1 MNDFYNNIA
10 QNFTASEA
18 LELTQR
24 SNEAREELNI
34 DAYAKIIQRIMGA
47 ASFGRQMIR
56 LDANSDLEKQTTTGT
71 INKLKSAGFKV
82 EKTYIRHC
90 VTDSDYLG
98 IDISW

>member
-1 MNDFYNNIA
+1 MNDLYNTA
-10 QNFTASEA
+10 LNFTASEA

-24 SNEAREELNI
+24 SNEAREKVNI
-34 DAYAKIIQRIMGA
+34 DAYVKIIQRIIDA
-47 ASFGRQMIR
+47 ASIGRQTIR
-56 LDANSDLEKQTTTGT
+56 LSVHSDLEKQATMGT

-82 EKTYIRHC
+82 EKAYIRHC

>member
-1 MNDFYNNIA
+1 MNDFYNIA
-10 QNFTASEA
+10 WDFTASEA

-24 SNEAREELNI
+24 SKEAREKVNI
-34 DAYAKIIQRIMGA
+34 DAYAKIIQRVMEA
-47 ASFGRQMIR
+47 ASLGRQMIR
-56 LDANSDLEKQTTTGT
+56 LSVHSDLEKQATTGT

-82 EKTYIRHC
+82 EKAYIRHC

>member
-18 LELTQR
+18 LKLTER
-24 SNEAREELNI
+24 SIDAMEKVNI
-34 DAYAKIIQRIMGA
+34 DAYAKIIQRIMDA
-47 ASFGRQMIR
+47 ASLGRQMIR
-56 LDANSDLEKQTTTGT
+56 LSVHSDLEKQATTGT

-82 EKTYIRHC
+82 EKAYIRHC

>member
-1 MNDFYNNIA
+1 MNDFYTTA
-10 QNFTASEA
+10 WNFTASEA

-24 SNEAREELNI
+24 SNEAREKVNI
-34 DAYAKIIQRIMGA
+34 DAYVKIIQRVMEA
-47 ASFGRQMIR
+47 ASLGRQMIR
-56 LDANSDLEKQTTTGT
+56 LEVNSELEKQTTTGT

-82 EKTYIRHC
+82 EKAYIRHC

>member
-1 MNDFYNNIA
+1 MNDFYTTA
-10 QNFTASEA
+10 CNFTASEA

-24 SNEAREELNI
+24 SNEAREKVNI
-34 DAYAKIIQRIMGA
+34 DAYVKIIQRVMEA
-47 ASFGRQMIR
+47 ASLGRQMIR
-56 LDANSDLEKQTTTGT
+56 LDVNSDLEKQTTNGT

-82 EKTYIRHC
+82 EKAYIRHC

>member
-1 MNDFYNNIA
+1 MNDFYNTA
-10 QNFTASEA
+10 WNFTANEA

-24 SNEAREELNI
+24 SNEAREKVNI
-34 DAYAKIIQRIMGA
+34 DAYIKIIQRIMEA
-47 ASFGRQMIR
+47 AALGRQMIR
-56 LDANSDLEKQTTTGT
+56 LSVHSDLEKQATTGT

-82 EKTYIRHC
+82 EKAYIRHC

>member
-1 MNDFYNNIA
+1 MNDFYNIA
-10 QNFTASEA
+10 WNFTASEA

-24 SNEAREELNI
+24 SNEAKEKVNI
-34 DAYAKIIQRIMGA
+34 DAYVKIVQRIMEA
-47 ASFGRQMIR
+47 ASLGRQMIR
-56 LDANSDLEKQTTTGT
+56 LSVHSDLEKQTTTGT

-82 EKTYIRHC
+82 EKAYIRHC

>member
-1 MNDFYNNIA
+1 MNNLYNTEL
-10 QNFTASEA
+10 NFTASEA

-24 SNEAREELNI
+24 SIEATEKVNI
-34 DAYAKIIQRIMGA
+34 DAYVKIIQHIMEA
-47 ASFGRQMIR
+47 ASLGRQMIR
-56 LDANSDLEKQTTTGT
+56 LDVHSDLEKQATTGT

-82 EKTYIRHC
+82 EKAYIRHC